1 MGIRIELAIVVDE
14 KLKVIKSDYMKEEIE
29 TITELVKAAEEYKKH
44 FRTTNPHITCNVF
57 TTAKL
62 ALTV

>member
-1 MGIRIELAIVVDE
+1 MIVRIELSIVVDG
-14 KLKVIKSDYMKEEIE
+14 KMRVIKNDCLRVEIE
-29 TITELVKAAEEYKKH
+29 TITELTIAAEEYKKH
-44 FRTTNPHITCNVF
+44 FRATNPHITCNVF

>member
-1 MGIRIELAIVVDE
+1 MIVRIELAIIVDE
-14 KLKVIKSDYMKEEIE
+14 KLKVIKNTYMKGEIKTIEELE
-29 TITELVKAAEEYKKH
+29 KAAEEYKKH
-44 FRTTNPHITCNVF
+44 FRATNPHITCNVF